1 MIRKS
6 ISGKLTQSDDD
17 DDSVDNQ
24 GSTVKSMY

>member
-6 ISGKLTQSDDD
+6 ISGKQSQSDDE

-24 GSTVKSMY
+24 GSTVKST